1 MPRPF
6 KLQSDGTFK
15 VSLGDHER
23 QLLANLAPQ
32 LVALLSDG
40 PTDPVRRLFP
50 TAYPSDEQLEAD
62 YQSLVADD
70 LLRTRLADLEAVE
83 TTAMNATLT
92 ESDLT
97 KWMKAINGIRLVLGT
112 QLDVSEET
120 IAPEDDDPSAP
131 TFALYEYL
139 GYLTE
144 NIVQVLTTH

>member
-1 MPRPF
+1 MQRF
-6 KLQSDGTFK
+6 TDQVIIVSGAAGGIGKATALRIASEGGK
-15 VSLGDHER
+15 V
-23 QLLANLAPQ
+23 
-32 LVALLSDG
+32 VC
-40 PTDPVRRLFP
+40 TDIQ
-50 TAYPSDEQLEAD
+50 A
-62 YQSLVADD
+62 
-70 LLRTRLADLEAVE
+70 EAVE

-120 IAPEDDDPSAP
+120 IAPGDDDPSAP